1 RRAYL
6 AECNEVFARSHGRS
20 SVDEIL
26 GERLT
31 VLLVRSDAEKIIE
44 YSRLFVR
51 SGYRLIGTETREVDI
66 HGTTKYFLSNL
77 IGIQENG
84 KLFRAWGTQRDI
96 TAQKHAEQALLC
108 SEERFAKAFRASPDA
123 LL

>member
-1 RRAYL
+1 MQ
-6 AECNEVFARSHGRS
+6 RSHGRT

-51 SGYRLIGTETREVDI
+51 SGYRLIGVETREVDI
-66 HGTTKYFLSNL
+66 NGNTKYFLSNL
-77 IGIQENG
+77 IAME
-84 KLFRAWGTQRDI
+84 L
-96 TAQKHAEQALLC
+96 QAKGA
-108 SEERFAKAFRASPDA
+108 FASR
-123 LL
+123 